1 LLQAGVILIQKLLD
15 QMGSPLLEL
24 RWLNKQ
30 EPEMK
35 IARSI
40 LQSMLV
46 SSLLLNNS
54 LLAAE
59 AETAEPTIES
69 LQAEI
74 ARLNSIMPGQ
84 AFAMTQIAYNFSNL
98 WFAAQAEN
106 WPLAKF
112 YIDETRVRLRWAMRI
127 TPSRRISSGQLDLL
141 PIASAIEDNQIKAVS
156 DAVTSMDL
164 AGFES
169 AYTGLLQACQ
179 GCHEAS
185 EKPFLRL
192 QVPTAPAEPLIVF
205 AP

>member
-1 LLQAGVILIQKLLD
+1 MQSYSPRIESCLD
-15 QMGSPLLEL
+15 HP
-24 RWLNKQ
+24 
-30 EPEMK
+30 MK
-35 IARSI
+35 SVRIF
-40 LQSMLV
+40 LQSMLACCLMYNATV
-46 SSLLLNNS
+46 F
-54 LLAAE
+54 AAE
-59 AETAEPTIES
+59 RESEEASVES

-141 PIASAIEDNQIKAVS
+141 PISSSIEDNQVKAVA
-156 DAVTSMDL
+156 DAVSEQDQT
-164 AGFES
+164 AFRT
-169 AYTGLLQACQ
+169 AYTGLMQACQ

-185 EKPFLRL
+185 EKAFLRL
-192 QVPTAPAEPLIVF
+192 QIPTAPAEPLIDF
-205 AP
+205 SPNL